1 MQRGKRRRRC
11 IWMKIRI
18 DVSPWQKTFFSA
30 VEQVANGSLKR
41 IDGRTHCFLG
51 SVRSAA
57 SFV

>member
-1 MQRGKRRRRC
+1 
-11 IWMKIRI
+11 MKIRI

-41 IDGRTHCFLG
+41 IDGRTRCFLG